1 MQGKSFETF
10 YDSQLFSVLQ
20 ELEDVRLY
28 IRKKILSGLGIGAGI
43 SALMAIVYYFITTY
57 EYDGFKVNALLFFIE
72 IPVIFGGIIGFVL
85 SRKKHNSLKKRFKID
100 VIGVIISFIEES
112 LSYDPKGKIAAKDYK
127 KSKLFTKDYDRYK
140 GDDHVIGKLGATQ
153 IEFSELHTQYE
164 TKDKDG
170 KSSWNTIF
178 KGIFFIADF
187 NKNFKGETFIQPDLA
202 ERIFGFIGSS
212 LQGLNKSKG
221 DLVKMENVEFEKE
234 FVVYSS
240 DQVEARYILSPK
252 LLQRIIDFKNKT
264 GNKMHV
270 SFINSKMYIGISL
283 RKNLFEVSY
292 FKSLLKK
299 EPIEEFYKYLDLCIG
314 IAEELDLNTRIWTKT

>member
-10 YDSQLFSVLQ
+10 YDNQLFSVLQ
-20 ELEDVRLY
+20 ELEALRIKVLKY
-28 IRKKILSGLGIGAGI
+28 VLMGFGIG
-43 SALMAIVYYFITTY
+43 LLLAICAFLFAIDNVETY
-57 EYDGFKVNALLFFIE
+57 IKTVKAAQAFFLLTIM
-72 IPVIFGGIIGFVL
+72 GTGIGFAL
-85 SRKKHNSLKKRFKID
+85 CYKDHKELKLKFKKNVIANMVRFID
-100 VIGVIISFIEES
+100 ET
-112 LSYDPKGKIAAKDYK
+112 LSYDPKGKVDARSYK
-127 KSKLFTKDYDRYK
+127 RSKLFTKNYDRYK
-140 GDDHVIGKLGATQ
+140 GDDHVIGKLGSTQ

-164 TKDKDG
+164 TTDKDG
-170 KSSWNTIF
+170 RSSWHTIF

-202 ERIFGFIGSS
+202 EKIFGFIGSS

-240 DQVEARYILSPK
+240 DQVEARYILSTK

-283 RKNLFEVSY
+283 RKNLFEISY
-292 FKSLLKK
+292 FKSLLKR

-314 IAEELDLNTRIWTKT
+314 IVEELDLNTRIWTKT